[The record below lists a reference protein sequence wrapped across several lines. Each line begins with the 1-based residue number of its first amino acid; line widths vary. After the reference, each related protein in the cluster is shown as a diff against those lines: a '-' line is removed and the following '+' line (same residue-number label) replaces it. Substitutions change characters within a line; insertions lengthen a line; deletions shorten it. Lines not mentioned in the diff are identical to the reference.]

1 MMVYKA
7 DRRQGIARLVKLLES
22 GPGLISRTHIK
33 CWGCRVLIIPAL
45 KQGSELPKLAGQT
58 AYPNQVS
65 PRPVTDSISKE
76 VDGLPEDDA

>member
-1 MMVYKA
+1 M
-7 DRRQGIARLVKLLES
+7 
-22 GPGLISRTHIK
+22 
-33 CWGCRVLIIPAL
+33 LIIPAL
-45 KQGSELPKLAGQT
+45 KQGLELPKLAGQT